1 MTNVES
7 MKNRFID
14 ELQAHI
20 ILAGGIKYP
29 EDVLRKMQ
37 LQELLAL
44 VYPNQIRLSVTRVDK
59 RERNIFAE

>member
-1 MTNVES
+1 M
-7 MKNRFID
+7 D

-29 EDVLRKMQ
+29 EDVLRKMR

-44 VYPNQIRLSVTRVDK
+44 VYPNQIRLSVIRVDAN
-59 RERNIFAE
+59 ERNVFTK